1 MGGDKTRTETFD
13 QRHSQARAIKTVM
26 RIVGSAK
33 DSNVDATLVNYA
45 LLMEGVSVIVIVKTY
60 HKHCI
65 ISPC

>member
-13 QRHSQARAIKTVM
+13 QRHSQARAIKMVM
-26 RIVGSAK
+26 RIVGSTK
-33 DSNVDATLVNYA
+33 DSNVDTMLVNYVS
-45 LLMEGVSVIVIVKTY
+45 LMEGVSVIVKTY